1 MSLESLLKDSRNLLI
16 LGHQNA
22 DPDAICSMIA
32 FARLYKALN
41 PDGSPQLVAD
51 DISRLSNQVLQI
63 FAPETKV
70 PNTPASGHDLLIL
83 MDTNSLFQL
92 GPSLQQIPS
101 NPSKTIVIDHH
112 ERNPEVDLIAQHQ
125 ILYENRSSTCE
136 IVAKLFSDI
145 GVQIDANTAN
155 LLLTGMIFDTR
166 RFLYADLQ
174 TLSTTIELI
183 VAGADYSE
191 CVKSLII
198 KPDKSERIARLKAG
212 GRAKV
217 HIIGEWI
224 VATSKVNAFEA
235 SACRGLIDLG
245 ADVAIVGGNPSNKV
259 VRLSSRSTREFY
271 EKTGVS
277 LGADIM
283 EPLGQIIEGKGGGHA
298 NAAGANGTTNLV
310 KALAYSVELI
320 KETVEGKPSS
330 DEGSSKPEVV

>member
-1 MSLESLLKDSRNLLI
+1 MSLEALLKDSKNLLI

-22 DPDAICSMIA
+22 DPDAICSMIS
-32 FARLYKALN
+32 FMRLYKELN
-41 PDGSPQLVAD
+41 PDGNPQLVAD

-70 PNTPASGHDLLIL
+70 SNTPESGHDLLIL

-92 GPSLQQIPS
+92 GSSLQKIPS
-101 NPSKTIVIDHH
+101 NPSRTIVIDHH
-112 ERNPEVDLIAQHQ
+112 EMNPEVNLIAEHQ
-125 ILYENRSSTCE
+125 ILYDNRSSTCE
-136 IVAKLFSDI
+136 IVARLFSDLGI
-145 GVQIDANTAN
+145 QIDANTAN

-174 TLSTTIELI
+174 TLSTAIELI
-183 VAGADYSE
+183 ATGADYNK
-191 CVKSLII
+191 CVKSLLI

-224 VATSKVNAFEA
+224 VAISKVNAFEA

-245 ADVAIVGGNPSNKV
+245 ADVAIVGGSPSKNV
-259 VRLSSRSTREFY
+259 VRLSSRSTKEFY

-277 LGADIM
+277 LGTDVM
-283 EPLGQIIEGKGGGHA
+283 EPLGQIIEGQGGGHA
-298 NAAGANGTTNLV
+298 NAAGANGTTNLA
-310 KALAYSVELI
+310 KALEYSAELI
-320 KETVEGKPSS
+320 KEAVEGKPSS
-330 DEGSSKPEVV
+330 YEGNSKPEVV